1 MPNNKGLL
9 MNSNKNIFNQT
20 PPIENYQEDVNL
32 KNIELEVNELLN
44 EYKEWKNFDNYDYW
58 MLESISKTI
67 NYKKGS

>member
-1 MPNNKGLL
+1 

-20 PPIENYQEDVNL
+20 HPIENYQEDVNL

-58 MLESISKTI
+58 ILESIF
-67 NYKKGS
+67 

>member
-1 MPNNKGLL
+1 

-20 PPIENYQEDVNL
+20 PQIHNYQEDVNL
-32 KNIELEVNELLN
+32 YYIDLDVNELLN

>member
-1 MPNNKGLL
+1 